1 MAGPRWRQGVQPAE
15 DQPAFDGDPHY
26 RTDDRQPTIPQSHMA
41 LFWADIPIGRPIPV
55 NADRWHSSA
64 CRSRVSAPDRRGS
77 PTPPQT

>member
-1 MAGPRWRQGVQPAE
+1 MWLARAGVRVYSQRKINPP
-15 DQPAFDGDPHY
+15 FDGDPHY

-77 PTPPQT
+77 P